1 MSKPQPVQ
9 VKPLKNLDRLC
20 IHTITTKPWSLA
32 ECVKNYAAR
41 GIPAITV
48 WRQALEPL
56 GVNESA
62 RLLKASG
69 LRVASLCRGGFFP
82 AKDSAGR
89 KAAIEDNK
97 RAVDEAAAIGAPL
110 IVLVCGAV
118 PGIPLSDAREQIADG
133 IAAVLPYAQ
142 SAGIK
147 LGIEPLHPMYA
158 DSRSAVNTM
167 AQANDMVEAI
177 NHPSLGIAVDVYH
190 LWWDS
195 DLEKEIARAGKSV
208 FAFHVCDWRTPT
220 VDLLNDRGLMGE
232 GCIDIRGIRG
242 WVESAGFKGDIEVE
256 IFSNRLWAMDQSEF
270 LDKIIAGYQA
280 HC

>member
-1 MSKPQPVQ
+1 MPHSSHPSAK
-9 VKPLKNLDRLC
+9 KITDLNRLC

-32 ECVKNYAAR
+32 DCVKNYAAKS
-41 GIPAITV
+41 IPAITV

-56 GVNESA
+56 GVKESA
-62 RLLKASG
+62 MLLKASG
-69 LRVASLCRGGFFP
+69 LRVVSLCRGGFFP
-82 AKDSAGR
+82 AEDSAGR
-89 KAAIEDNK
+89 QAAIDDNK

-118 PGIPLSDAREQIADG
+118 PGIPLSDARKQIAEG

-142 SAGIK
+142 SAGVK
-147 LGIEPLHPMYA
+147 LSIDPLHPMYA

-195 DLEKEIARAGKSV
+195 ELEKEIERAGKSV

-270 LDKIIAGYQA
+270 LDKIIAAYQT